1 MSAVT
6 AMRSHYCGALR
17 KSDIGTEVTLC
28 GWADRRRDHGGVI
41 FIDLRDREGLVQVVF
56 DPSAELHFQRAETVR
71 PEYVLHLRGVV
82 RAREESLCNPS
93 LPTGTIEVHGQA
105 LEILN
110 EAEPMPF
117 QLDDHIPV
125 GEEVRL
131 RHRHVDLRR
140 PALQQHLRLRSRL
153 SSVARAFLEGQGL
166 LEVETPVLTS
176 STPEGARDYLT
187 PSRLQAGNT
196 YALAQSP
203 QLFKQLLMIGGLD
216 RYYQFA
222 RCFRDEDLRA
232 DRQPEF
238 TQIDVEASFVDEAEL
253 MTLAEGLLRCLFSE
267 LLEVELPPFARLS
280 YTEAMD
286 RYGSDKPDL
295 RHVLQLVEL
304 AELMRGEDFELF
316 RAPAEADGCR
326 VAALRLPG
334 GSALSRREIDDYTS
348 FVGAFGARGLAW
360 IKVNDLAAGI
370 EGLQSPILKFLS
382 ERAQLGIL
390 ERLGAVSGDILFFGA
405 GERDVVNRSL
415 GALRDRLAVDRQLMT
430 VPWAP
435 LWVVDFPLFERDAEG
450 RWTSLHHPFTAP
462 NCSAEALREAPE
474 AAGSRAYDLVLNG
487 TELGGG
493 SIRIHCPKMQ
503 REVFSVLGMDDA
515 ELERR
520 FGFLLRALAHGCP
533 PHGGFA
539 FGLDR
544 MAMLLSGG
552 ESIRDVIAFPKTQN
566 GQCLMTGAPS
576 PAHPSQWALLGLKPL
591 P

>member
-1 MSAVT
+1 
-6 AMRSHYCGALR
+6 MRSHYCGALR
-17 KSDIGTEVTLC
+17 AADIGTEVTLC

-56 DPSAELHFQRAETVR
+56 DPSVEAHFQRAETVR
-71 PEYVLHLRGVV
+71 PEYVLRLCGVV
-82 RAREESLCNPS
+82 RAREDALCNPS
-93 LPTGTIEVHGQA
+93 LPTGAIEVHGQT

-110 EAEPMPF
+110 EAEPLPF
-117 QLDDHIPV
+117 QLDGHIQV

-153 SSVARAFLEGQGL
+153 SSVARGFLEEQGL

-176 STPEGARDYLT
+176 STPEGARDYLA

-222 RCFRDEDLRA
+222 RCFRDEDLRS

-238 TQIDVEASFVDEAEL
+238 TQIDIEASFVDEAEL
-253 MTLAEGLLRCLFSE
+253 MTLVEALMRHLFAE
-267 LLEVELPPFARLS
+267 LLELELPPFARLS
-280 YTEAMD
+280 YAEVLA

-295 RHVLQLVEL
+295 RHSLQLVEL
-304 AELMRGEDFELF
+304 AELMRGEAFEIF
-316 RAPAEADGCR
+316 RAPAEADDCR
-326 VAALRLPG
+326 VAGLRLPG
-334 GSALSRREIDDYTS
+334 GGALSRREIDGYTK
-348 FVGAFGARGLAW
+348 FVGEFGAGGLAW
-360 IKVNDLAAGI
+360 IKVNDLAAGT

-382 ERAQLGIL
+382 ERALSGIL
-390 ERLGAVSGDILFFGA
+390 EQLGAESGDILFFGA
-405 GERDVVNRSL
+405 GECDMVNRSL
-415 GALRDRLAVDRQLMT
+415 GALRNRLAVDRQLMT

-435 LWVVDFPLFERDAEG
+435 LWVVEFPLFERDAEG

-462 NCSAEALREAPE
+462 DCSAEALRATPG
-474 AAGSRAYDLVLNG
+474 AAGSRSYDLVLNG
-487 TELGGG
+487 IELGGG
-493 SIRIHCPKMQ
+493 SIRIHSPETQ
-503 REVFSVLGMDDA
+503 RAVFSVLGLDDA
-515 ELERR
+515 ELETR
-520 FGFLLRALAHGCP
+520 FGFLLRALTHGCP

-552 ESIRDVIAFPKTQN
+552 DSIRDVIAFPKTQN
-566 GQCLMTGAPS
+566 GQCLMTGAPG
-576 PAHPSQWALLGLKPL
+576 PASAEQWAALGLKPL
-591 P
+591 A